1 MFPEVYRDC
10 IANGSVG
17 VGYPTD
23 LFSALEALWIFIAVS
38 AAESSFFGEAER
50 YTDLWA

>member
-1 MFPEVYRDC
+1 MFPERYRDY
-10 IANGSVG
+10 IADGSVG

-38 AAESSFFGEAER
+38 AAESSFFGEAEQ
-50 YTDLWA
+50 YTHLSA